1 MYNVCNKKH
10 INKKGIYMSY
20 KYLRFKPNTGP
31 FRAGEV
37 NKMKALGVEA
47 LKRAFEDSSHPDR
60 SAIYTIVMKKGFDV
74 SALDGY
80 FEGNDNVLGIDD
92 EAFEVFANAPDTRQ
106 KDKNG
111 KFIIE

>member
-1 MYNVCNKKH
+1 
-10 INKKGIYMSY
+10 MSY

-31 FRAGEV
+31 FRAAEV
-37 NKMKALGVEA
+37 NRMKALGVEA
-47 LKRAFEDSSHPDR
+47 LKRSFEDSSHPDR
-60 SAIYTIVMKKGFDV
+60 SAIYTIVMKKGHDV
-74 SALDGY
+74 SELDEY

-92 EAFEVFANAPDTRQ
+92 ESFEVYSNAPDPRQ